1 MRMHPVRGE
10 DLLSGEIFDQASL
23 RSAKAQRFADAF
35 AGCGDWIEPPPR
47 RRRSRE
53 FGPFDG
59 EAPEPFEADFGRTGL
74 DRTDPYR
81 RAA

>member
-53 FGPFDG
+53 SGPFDG